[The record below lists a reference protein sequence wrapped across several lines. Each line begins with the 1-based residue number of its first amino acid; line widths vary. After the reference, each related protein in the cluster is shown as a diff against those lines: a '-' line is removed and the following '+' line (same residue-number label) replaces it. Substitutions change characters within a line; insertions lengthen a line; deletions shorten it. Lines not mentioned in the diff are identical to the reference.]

1 MAIGCEKLA
10 VVPPGYHVE
19 DARQR
24 LSGSAA
30 QRLSGSAARRLGGS
44 AAMPMH
50 ISRMRHA
57 AVSPFCLAFRQGQP
71 HSVSLAAL
79 GEQVVDSQRLQSL
92 RLLSYINLQS
102 R

>member
-24 LSGSAA
+24 LGS
-30 QRLSGSAARRLGGS
+30 S

-57 AVSPFCLAFRQGQP
+57 AVSPYCLAFRQGQP